1 MKPELVAFD
10 VAGTTLN
17 DDGVVIHAFKI
28 AFESTQPDLWPIK
41 GEEWTQYALDTMG
54 QSKIAVFTE
63 LLGDEEQ
70 ARIANVAFEEAY
82 VTHIAEVGISPIPG
96 TNETFAF
103 LKNAGIKIALTTG
116 FSRSTLD
123 FLIDHVGWQE
133 VLDITVTPE
142 EAGRGRPHPDM
153 LNFAATKLGIV
164 NKSNSIVIGDTASDI
179 QAGLAFGANLVIGV
193 LSGAHT
199 SDMLEFAG
207 ATHVIN
213 SVADLPSLI

>member
-17 DDGVVIHAFKI
+17 DDGVVIHAFKV
-28 AFESTQPDLWPIK
+28 AFEATQPELWPTK
-41 GEEWTQYALDTMG
+41 GNEWTQYALDTMG
-54 QSKIAVFTE
+54 QSKIHVFTE
-63 LLGDEEQ
+63 LLGDAEKAHQ
-70 ARIANVAFEEAY
+70 ANVAFEQAY

-103 LKNAGIKIALTTG
+103 LKSAGIKIALTTG

-123 FLIDHVGWQE
+123 FLIDHVGWRN
-133 VLDITVTPE
+133 VIDIAVTPE

-153 LNFAATKLGIV
+153 LNFAATQLGIGDTREI
-164 NKSNSIVIGDTASDI
+164 IVIGDTASDI
-179 QAGLAFGANLVIGV
+179 QAGLAFGANHVIGV

-199 SDMLEFAG
+199 REVLEFAG
-207 ATHVIN
+207 ATSVIN

>member
-1 MKPELVAFD
+1 
-10 VAGTTLN
+10 
-17 DDGVVIHAFKI
+17 
-28 AFESTQPDLWPIK
+28 
-41 GEEWTQYALDTMG
+41 
-54 QSKIAVFTE
+54 
-63 LLGDEEQ
+63 
-70 ARIANVAFEEAY
+70 
-82 VTHIAEVGISPIPG
+82 
-96 TNETFAF
+96 
-103 LKNAGIKIALTTG
+103 
-116 FSRSTLD
+116 
-123 FLIDHVGWQE
+123 VGWQE

-142 EAGRGRPHPDM
+142 EARRGRPHPDM